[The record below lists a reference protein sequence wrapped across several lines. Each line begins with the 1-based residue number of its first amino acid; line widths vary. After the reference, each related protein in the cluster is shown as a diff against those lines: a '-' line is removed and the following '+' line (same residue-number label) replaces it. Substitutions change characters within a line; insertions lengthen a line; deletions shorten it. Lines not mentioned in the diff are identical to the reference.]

1 MNYHVFEDKKFDLKF
16 DFTDEEL
23 NDFTEL
29 WNGDISAENI
39 ATKMKRKQ
47 MEIVLL
53 IMDRAEL
60 GIIKGRPSGLN
71 GL

>member
-29 WNGDISAENI
+29 WNGEISVENI
-39 ATKMKRKQ
+39 ATKMKRKPI
-47 MEIVLL
+47 EIVLL
-53 IMDRAEL
+53 IIDRAEL
-60 GIIKGRPSGLN
+60 GLIKGRPEGLK

>member
-29 WNGDISAENI
+29 WNGEISAENI
-39 ATKMKRKQ
+39 ATKMKRKPL
-47 MEIVLL
+47 EIVLL

-60 GIIKGRPSGLN
+60 GIIKGRPEGLK

>member
-23 NDFTEL
+23 HDFTEL
-29 WNGDISAENI
+29 WNGEISAENI
-39 ATKMKRKQ
+39 ATKMKRKPI
-47 MEIVLL
+47 EIVLL

-60 GIIKGRPSGLN
+60 GLIKGRKKGLQ

>member
-29 WNGDISAENI
+29 WNGEISVENI
-39 ATKMKRKQ
+39 ATKMKRKPI
-47 MEIVLL
+47 EIVLL
-53 IMDRAEL
+53 ITDRAEL
-60 GIIKGRPSGLN
+60 GIIKGRPEGLK